1 MKLPPTK
8 ILALAAALLLAAGSA
23 FANPSVQVLT
33 GNWSDTATW
42 STGAVPTNSSGPGI
56 GNNSTITFQEG
67 DSYTGGGWTLGL
79 LIGYDSWGSN
89 WSLANPGSGTLNVT
103 GGTMSTGY
111 LGLGAGLNFNGPETG
126 TLNISGGTVTAADT
140 LLVGWSTTPGSSIN
154 VSGGT
159 FNMAGGAADYNIG
172 QGAAATLNVSG
183 GTVNMNRTVNI
194 LNGSSVNVSG
204 TGVMNI
210 NEYFTT
216 GGAVNVSGGTLN
228 FQRAGGSH
236 FGLNTTAVMTL
247 TGGQVN
253 AVTAL
258 YLGLNGNGTVNQS
271 GGTFSTGTQL
281 FSLGASS
288 GTAAYNQSGGTLET
302 SAFSSGGGTAS
313 YTFSGGTL
321 KATGG
326 LNLATSGITTSITG
340 TNGSGATID
349 SSNNTVTVNAAQIAL
364 GASGSLTKI
373 GSGTLAINN
382 DAGFSTGTWNVNA
395 GSVDMVGYFNG
406 ANVNVA
412 GGTLNINRAGGAHI
426 SLSSTSTTTLSSG
439 AINNTGDLYLGFAT
453 GGNGTL
459 NQSGGALGVT
469 GNFTVGGIGGA
480 ATWNIS
486 GGTQSITGAL
496 DVYANSAIN
505 INSGGTLGKLATI
518 QSGGVVNINSGGTLG
533 KLATIQS
540 GGVVNVNT
548 GGVLGDGATVN
559 GGGLLKFNGGNG
571 AGVAG
576 KYVTLNGGT
585 VDVNGQNIADLTWDA
600 LISSAPGSKIANSS
614 ATAATINNTVSGNT
628 IWLWDGAGTN
638 TTIETVGNLTIHS
651 WITDVDQSISQ
662 GITKT
667 GAGTL
672 DLTYGGNNYRGGTR
686 VSAGTLLV
694 SNLSG
699 SATGSGAVTVEAGGT
714 LGGSGIISG
723 SVVLAGGR
731 LNPGNSPGLLTAGS
745 LDLNSGTTTMEMI
758 SGTTRGTTYDAINIT
773 TGGAVDFGGALEFS
787 FQNNADFANGTSFN
801 LFSFDTTS
809 LGNFS
814 EITSTGWDKYAA
826 LIWART
832 GDIWSATSGNGQQT
846 LNFSELDGSL
856 NVVPEPSTYALLAFA
871 AAGLGAHLTRR
882 RRR

>member
-42 STGAVPTNSSGPGI
+42 STGAVPAGSSGPGI
-56 GNNSTITFQEG
+56 GNNSTVTFQAG
-67 DSYTGGGWTLGL
+67 DSYTGGGWQQGL
-79 LIGYDSWGSN
+79 LIGYATGVPWT
-89 WSLANPGSGTLNVT
+89 LANPGSGTLNVT

-111 LGLGAGLNFNGPETG
+111 LAIGYDATG
-126 TLNISGGTVTAADT
+126 TMNVSGGTVTADQE
-140 LLVGWSTTPGSSIN
+140 LLLGWQGATGSSIN

-159 FNMAGGAADYNIG
+159 FNMAGAAASYNIG
-172 QGAAATLNVSG
+172 HGAAATLNVSG

-236 FGLNTTAVMTL
+236 FGLSTTAVMTL

-258 YLGLNGNGTVNQS
+258 YLGLAGNGTVNQS
-271 GGTFSTGTQL
+271 GGIFSTGTQQ
-281 FSLGASS
+281 FSLGAAS

-321 KATGG
+321 KATGA

-395 GSVDMVGYFNG
+395 GTVNMVGYFNG
-406 ANVNVA
+406 AALNVA

-426 SLSSTSTTTLSSG
+426 SLSSASTATLSSG
-439 AINNTGDLYLGFAT
+439 AINNTGDLYLGYSA
-453 GGNGTL
+453 GGNATL

-469 GNFTVGGIGGA
+469 GNFKVGGNGGA

-496 DVYANSAIN
+496 DVYTNSAIN

-518 QSGGVVNINSGGTLG
+518 QN
-533 KLATIQS
+533 

-548 GGVLGDGATVN
+548 GGVLGDGATVTV
-559 GGGLLKFNGGNG
+559 GGLLKFNGGNG
-571 AGVAG
+571 AGVVG

-600 LISSAPGSKIANSS
+600 VISSAPGSKIANSS

-638 TTIETVGNLTIHS
+638 TTIETIGNLTIHS
-651 WITDVDQSISQ
+651 WITDTNQSTSQ

-773 TGGAVDFGGALEFS
+773 TGGAVDFGGALAFS
-787 FQNNADFANGTSFN
+787 FQNTADFANGTSFN

-871 AAGLGAHLTRR
+871 AAGLGVHVIRR

>member
-23 FANPSVQVLT
+23 FAGPT
-33 GNWSDTATW
+33 GSIATGDWNTAGTWNSGVPTDGTAT
-42 STGAVPTNSSGPGI
+42 GI
-56 GNNSTITFQEG
+56 VNGRTVTFQTG
-67 DSYTGGGWTLGL
+67 DSWSGAAAPTAWANGL
-79 LIGYDSWGSN
+79 LIGSTGGPETWWAIG
-89 WSLANPGSGTLNVT
+89 APGGAGTLNVT

-111 LGLGAGLNFNGPETG
+111 LAIGFDATG
-126 TLNISGGTVTAADT
+126 TMNVSGGTVTANQE
-140 LLVGWSTTPGSSIN
+140 LLLGWQGATGSSIN

-194 LNGSSVNVSG
+194 QNASSLNVSGGTLNVNSTSTIQTGSSVNVSG
-204 TGVMNI
+204 TGVVNM

-216 GGAVNVSGGTLN
+216 GGTVNVSGGTLN

-236 FGLNTTAVMTL
+236 FGLSTTAVMTL
-247 TGGQVN
+247 SGGQVN
-253 AVTAL
+253 AVTDL
-258 YLGLNGNGTVNQS
+258 YLGLAGNGTVNQS
-271 GGTFSTGTQL
+271 GGIFSTGTQQ
-281 FSLGASS
+281 FSLGAAS

-302 SAFSSGGGTAS
+302 SVFSSGGGTAS

-395 GSVDMVGYFNG
+395 GTVNMVGYFNG
-406 ANVNVA
+406 AALNVA
-412 GGTLNINRAGGAHI
+412 GGTLNINRVGGAHI
-426 SLSSTSTTTLSSG
+426 SLSSASTATLSSG
-439 AINNTGDLYLGFAT
+439 AINNTGGLYLGYSA
-453 GGNGTL
+453 GGNATL

-469 GNFTVGGIGGA
+469 GIFTVGGNGGA

-496 DVYANSAIN
+496 DVYTNSAIN

-518 QSGGVVNINSGGTLG
+518 QN
-533 KLATIQS
+533 

-600 LISSAPGSKIANSS
+600 VISSAPGSKIANSS

-773 TGGAVDFGGALEFS
+773 TGGAVDFGGALAFS
-787 FQNNADFANGTSFN
+787 FLNNADFANGTSFS
-801 LFSFDTTS
+801 LFSFDTAS

-814 EITSTGWDKYAA
+814 EITSTGWDDYAA

-832 GDIWSATSGNGQQT
+832 GDIWSATAGNGQT

>member
-23 FANPSVQVLT
+23 FANPSVIVTT
-33 GNWSDTATW
+33 GNWSNTGTW
-42 STGAVPTNSSGPGI
+42 STGAVPLGSSGPGI
-56 GNNSTITFQEG
+56 GNGSTVTFQEG
-67 DSYTGGGWTLGL
+67 DSYTGGGWTQGL

-247 TGGQVN
+247 SGGQVN

-258 YLGLNGNGTVNQS
+258 YLGLAGNGTVNQS
-271 GGTFSTGTQL
+271 GGIFSTGTQQ
-281 FSLGASS
+281 FSLGAAS

-340 TNGSGATID
+340 TAGGGSTINSNG
-349 SSNNTVTVNAAQIAL
+349 NTVTVNAAQIAL
-364 GASGSLTKI
+364 GGSGVLTKTGAGSLT
-373 GSGTLAINN
+373 INN

-395 GSVDMVGYFNG
+395 GSVDMAGYFNG

-505 INSGGTLGKLATI
+505 INSGGTLTKAP
-518 QSGGVVNINSGGTLG
+518 V
-533 KLATIQS
+533 IQS
-540 GGVVNVNT
+540 GGVVNVNS
-548 GGVLGDGATVN
+548 GGALTTATDVTINAGGTLKHGGGTISVN
-559 GGGLLKFNGGNG
+559 GG
-571 AGVAG
+571 AGYIA
-576 KYVTLNGGT
+576 NSGT
-585 VDVNGQNIADLTWDA
+585 YDVNGQTVAA
-600 LISSAPGSKIANSS
+600 GSYEASYFASPNAKLVNSS
-614 ATAATINNTVSGNT
+614 TNAATILGTGNKNTVWIASSG
-628 IWLWDGAGTN
+628 AV
-638 TTIETVGNLTIHS
+638 IETVGNLNIE
-651 WITDVDQSISQ
+651 SILTH
-662 GITKT
+662 GGTGNGFTKT
-667 GAGTL
+667 GVGTL
-672 DLTYGGNNYRGGTR
+672 TLSNLGNGLGTGNVA
-686 VSAGTLLV
+686 VSAGTLY
-694 SNLSG
+694 LSG
-699 SATGSGAVTVEAGGT
+699 NLGAGSVNVGSVGTIGGT
-714 LGGSGIISG
+714 GTLT
-723 SVVLAGGR
+723 
-731 LNPGNSPGLLTAGS
+731 GN
-745 LDLNSGTTTMEMI
+745 
-758 SGTTRGTTYDAINIT
+758 
-773 TGGAVDFGGALEFS
+773 
-787 FQNNADFANGTSFN
+787 
-801 LFSFDTTS
+801 
-809 LGNFS
+809 
-814 EITSTGWDKYAA
+814 
-826 LIWART
+826 
-832 GDIWSATSGNGQQT
+832 
-846 LNFSELDGSL
+846 
-856 NVVPEPSTYALLAFA
+856 LAFA
-871 AAGLGAHLTRR
+871 SGADLLFNPLTTLTVNTGTVSFGGFSVADLFGLTNAVAEGTYTLINGTATFNFANVSNFGLANAYDLTGGKKAYFESGSMNLVVIPEPRAALLGGLGLLALLRR
-882 RRR
+882 RRA

>member
-23 FANPSVQVLT
+23 FANPSVQVTT
-33 GNWSDTATW
+33 GNWSNTGTW
-42 STGAVPTNSSGPGI
+42 STGAVPLGSSGPGI

-67 DSYTGGGWTLGL
+67 DSYTGGGWQQGL

-210 NEYFTT
+210 NEYFIT
-216 GGAVNVSGGTLN
+216 GGTVNVSGGTLN

-236 FGLNTTAVMTL
+236 FGLSTTAVMTL
-247 TGGQVN
+247 SGGQVN
-253 AVTAL
+253 AVTDL
-258 YLGLNGNGTVNQS
+258 FLGLAGNGTVNQS
-271 GGTFSTGTQL
+271 GGIFSTGTQQ
-281 FSLGASS
+281 FSLGAAS

-395 GSVDMVGYFNG
+395 GTVNMVGYFNG
-406 ANVNVA
+406 AALNVA
-412 GGTLNINRAGGAHI
+412 GGTLNINRVGGAHI
-426 SLSSTSTTTLSSG
+426 SLSSASTATLSSG
-439 AINNTGDLYLGFAT
+439 AINNTGDLYLGYSA
-453 GGNGTL
+453 GGNATL

-469 GNFTVGGIGGA
+469 GIFTVGGNGGA

-496 DVYANSAIN
+496 DVYTNSAIN

-518 QSGGVVNINSGGTLG
+518 QN
-533 KLATIQS
+533 

-600 LISSAPGSKIANSS
+600 VISSAPGSKIANSS
-614 ATAATINNTVSGNT
+614 ATAATINNTVPGNT

-773 TGGAVDFGGALEFS
+773 TGGAVDFGGALAFS
-787 FQNNADFANGTSFN
+787 FLNNADFANGTSFN

-814 EITSTGWDKYAA
+814 EITSTGWDDYAG
-826 LIWART
+826 LTWAQID
-832 GDIWSATSGNGQQT
+832 GIWSATAGNGQT

>member
-67 DSYTGGGWTLGL
+67 DSYTGGGWQQGL

-111 LGLGAGLNFNGPETG
+111 LGLGAGLDFNGPETG

-159 FNMAGGAADYNIG
+159 FNMSGGAADYKIG

-236 FGLNTTAVMTL
+236 FGLSTTAVMTL
-247 TGGQVN
+247 SGGQVN
-253 AVTAL
+253 AVTDL
-258 YLGLNGNGTVNQS
+258 FLGLAGNGTVNQS
-271 GGTFSTGTQL
+271 GGIFSTGTQQ

-302 SAFSSGGGTAS
+302 SVFSSGGGTAS

-395 GSVDMVGYFNG
+395 GTVNMVGYFNG
-406 ANVNVA
+406 AALNVA
-412 GGTLNINRAGGAHI
+412 GGTLNINRVGGAHI
-426 SLSSTSTTTLSSG
+426 SLSSASTATLSSG
-439 AINNTGDLYLGFAT
+439 AINNTGDLYLGYSA
-453 GGNGTL
+453 GGNATL

-469 GNFTVGGIGGA
+469 GIFTVGGNGGA

-496 DVYANSAIN
+496 DVYTNSAIN

-518 QSGGVVNINSGGTLG
+518 QN
-533 KLATIQS
+533 

-571 AGVAG
+571 AGVGG

-600 LISSAPGSKIANSS
+600 VISSAPGSKIANSS
-614 ATAATINNTVSGNT
+614 ATAATINNTVPGNT

-773 TGGAVDFGGALEFS
+773 TGGAVDFGGALAFS
-787 FQNNADFANGTSFN
+787 FLNNADFANGTSFN

-814 EITSTGWDKYAA
+814 EITSTGWDDYAA
-826 LIWART
+826 LTWAQID
-832 GDIWSATSGNGQQT
+832 GIWSATAGNGQT

>member
-42 STGAVPTNSSGPGI
+42 STGAVPAGSSGPGI
-56 GNNSTITFQEG
+56 GNNSTVTFQAG
-67 DSYTGGGWTLGL
+67 DSYTGGGWTQGL

-111 LGLGAGLNFNGPETG
+111 LGLGAGLDFNGPETG

-216 GGAVNVSGGTLN
+216 GGAVNVSGGTL
-228 FQRAGGSH
+228 
-236 FGLNTTAVMTL
+236 
-247 TGGQVN
+247 
-253 AVTAL
+253 
-258 YLGLNGNGTVNQS
+258 
-271 GGTFSTGTQL
+271 
-281 FSLGASS
+281 
-288 GTAAYNQSGGTLET
+288 ET
-302 SAFSSGGGTAS
+302 SVFSSGGGTAS

-395 GSVDMVGYFNG
+395 GTVNMVGYFNG
-406 ANVNVA
+406 AALNVA
-412 GGTLNINRAGGAHI
+412 GGTLNINRVGGAHI
-426 SLSSTSTTTLSSG
+426 SLSSASTATLSSG
-439 AINNTGDLYLGFAT
+439 AINNTGDLYLGYSA
-453 GGNGTL
+453 GGNATL

-469 GNFTVGGIGGA
+469 GIFTVGGNGGA

-496 DVYANSAIN
+496 DVYTNSAIN

-518 QSGGVVNINSGGTLG
+518 QN
-533 KLATIQS
+533 

-600 LISSAPGSKIANSS
+600 VISSAPGSKIANSS

-773 TGGAVDFGGALEFS
+773 TGGAVDFGGALAFS